1 MKIVKLLIVAGFAT
15 LAGCASLNS
24 FFGTPT
30 GTAVTAAAVDVAVAT
45 AEQKGISAA
54 QINAVAKAALAAD
67 TGVAGTLAAVAG
79 LVEADV
85 AKTTIPAG
93 DKAAIDILVA
103 TLASEIT
110 AKVGSNATLAAT
122 QAAAAVV
129 LEQVIV
135 ATGG

>member
-1 MKIVKLLIVAGFAT
+1 MKKLLFLAAIAS

-24 FFGTPT
+24 FFSTPT

-54 QINAVAKAALAAD
+54 RINAVAKAALAAD
-67 TGVAGTLAAVAG
+67 TGVTGTLAAVAG

-93 DKAAIDILVA
+93 DKAAVDLLVA